1 MTKYIVYTHTHIH
14 TPSFF
19 IYSSVGGHLGCFRI
33 FAIVNNPAMNIGVHV
48 CFLISGFVFYT
59 YTPRN
64 EIAGSCGSSVF
75 SFWDTAVLFS
85 TVAAPIYI
93 PIIG

>member
-1 MTKYIVYTHTHIH
+1 
-14 TPSFF
+14 
-19 IYSSVGGHLGCFRI
+19 
-33 FAIVNNPAMNIGVHV
+33 MNIGVHV
-48 CFLISGFVFYT
+48 SFLISGFVFYT

-64 EIAGSCGSSVF
+64 EIAGSCGSFVF